1 MAEDSKPGGGTKGMV
16 LELTETSI
24 RLIEGVKVDITNKL
38 MGGGKIPS
46 NAPWLFT

>member
-24 RLIEGVKVDITNKL
+24 RLIEGVKVDITKKL
-38 MGGGKIPS
+38 KGGKIPS
-46 NAPWLFT
+46 NAPWLFI

>member
-1 MAEDSKPGGGTKGMV
+1 MAEASKPGGGTKGMV

-38 MGGGKIPS
+38 TGGEIPS